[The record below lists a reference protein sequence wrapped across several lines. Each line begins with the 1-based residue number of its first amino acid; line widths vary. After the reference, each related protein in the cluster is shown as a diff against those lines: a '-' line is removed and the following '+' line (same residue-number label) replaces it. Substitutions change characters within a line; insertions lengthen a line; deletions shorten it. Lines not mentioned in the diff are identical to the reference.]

1 MSNVRCEN
9 IETPVA
15 ASWGGR
21 TGFAGTFLRAVNA
34 VVDRAYLW
42 QDRAAQRAHLAAL
55 DDHRLK
61 DLGIS
66 RAEAAQEAAKPFW
79 RP

>member
-1 MSNVRCEN
+1 MSNARCQS

-15 ASWGGR
+15 TYLGQQ
-21 TGFAGTFLRAVNA
+21 AGHAGSFLRAVSA
-34 VVDRAYLW
+34 AVDRIYLW
-42 QDRAAQRAHLAAL
+42 QERAAQRAHLVSL
-55 DDHRLK
+55 DDHLLK

-66 RAEAAQEAAKPFW
+66 RGEAVHEAAKPFW

>member
-1 MSNVRCEN
+1 MSNARCQSL
-9 IETPVA
+9 ETPVA
-15 ASWGGR
+15 
-21 TGFAGTFLRAVNA
+21 TYLDQQAGHSGSFFRALGA
-34 VVDRAYLW
+34 AVDRIYLW
-42 QDRAAQRAHLAAL
+42 QERAAQRAHLASL

-66 RAEAAQEAAKPFW
+66 RAEAVQEAAKPFW

>member
-1 MSNVRCEN
+1 MSNTRCQSF
-9 IETPVA
+9 ETPVA
-15 ASWGGR
+15 TYLGQQ
-21 TGFAGTFLRAVNA
+21 AGHSGSFFRALGA
-34 VVDRAYLW
+34 AVDRIYLW
-42 QDRAAQRAHLAAL
+42 QERAAQRAHLASL

-66 RAEAAQEAAKPFW
+66 RAEAVREAAKPFW